1 MEILSTNGKP
11 ILIDSEDLELVSQYA
26 WTVTKDGY
34 AKKYLEKLVDGKR
47 LRKVVYMHRLIMDA
61 KENEIIDHINQNK
74 ADNRRSNL
82 RVASKSLNALN
93 SHKVRSST
101 GYRGVIHNRQKG
113 KAFKARITHLG
124 KQIHLGAYDTPAEAH
139 SAYLIKQKEL
149 TDE

>member
-82 RVASKSLNALN
+82 RMASKSLNALN

-113 KAFKARITHLG
+113 KPFKASIIVNS
-124 KQIHLGAYDTPAEAH
+124 KSIHLGMFDTAEEAGL
-139 SAYLIKQKEL
+139 AYLTKQKEL
-149 TDE
+149 I